1 MSKYEI
7 LFKVIEILLQIVL
20 VIFAWLALSAWK
32 KELRG
37 KDNYKLAKELL
48 EYIKGLRFLVHGNT
62 GSFHQIYINDILINK
77 EEFYNDQ
84 LSLIK
89 KDIACFDQS
98 VFGLFSHINVRGDIF
113 LPKNVKSILEDLYP
127 GSGKPISLNKKEK
140 TYIQLFGVKQVE
152 ITGIDECSGSMD
164 GIYLINN
171 TQITIEEYFKKW
183 EKLIT
188 ELQKI
193 I

>member
-1 MSKYEI
+1 MNKYEI
-7 LFKVIEILLQIVL
+7 FFKIIEILSQIVL
-20 VIFAWLALSAWK
+20 IVFAWLALSAWK

-37 KDNYKLAKELL
+37 RDRYKLGKELL
-48 EYIKGLRFLVHGNT
+48 EYIKGLRFLVHQSS
-62 GSFHQIYINDILINK
+62 GSVYQIYLNDILIDK
-77 EEFYNDQ
+77 DKFYKDQ

-89 KDIACFDQS
+89 KDEVFFDQS

-113 LPKNVKSILEDLYP
+113 LPKHIKLILEELYP
-127 GSGKPISLNKKEK
+127 GSGQQASMNKKEK
-140 TYIQLFGVKQVE
+140 TYIQLFGVKQAE
-152 ITGIDECSGSMD
+152 IANVGGGDNSMD
-164 GIYLINN
+164 GVYLINN
-171 TQITIEEYFKKW
+171 NHITIEEYFKKW

>member
-1 MSKYEI
+1 MNKYEI
-7 LFKVIEILLQIVL
+7 FFKIIEILLQIALIV
-20 VIFAWLALSAWK
+20 FAWLALSAWK

-37 KDNYKLAKELL
+37 RDRYKLGKELL
-48 EYIKGLRFLVHGNT
+48 EYIKGLRFLVYQSS
-62 GSFHQIYINDILINK
+62 GSVHQIYLNDILIDK
-77 EEFYNDQ
+77 DKFYKDQ

-89 KDIACFDQS
+89 KDIAYFDQS
-98 VFGLFSHINVRGDIF
+98 VFGLFSHMNVRGDIF
-113 LPKNVKSILEDLYP
+113 LPKSIKSILEELYP
-127 GSGKPISLNKKEK
+127 GSGKQISTNKKEK
-140 TYIQLFGVKQVE
+140 TYIQLFGVKQAE
-152 ITGIDECSGSMD
+152 ITSIDECNNSME

-183 EKLIT
+183 EKLII

>member
-1 MSKYEI
+1 MNKYEI
-7 LFKVIEILLQIVL
+7 FFKIIEILLQIVL

-48 EYIKGLRFLVHGNT
+48 EYIKGIRFLVHGDT
-62 GSFHQIYINDILINK
+62 GSFHQVYLNDILINK
-77 EEFYNDQ
+77 EEFYNNQ
-84 LSLIK
+84 LSLIG
-89 KDIACFDQS
+89 KDVAYFDQS

-113 LPKNVKSILEDLYP
+113 LPKNVKSILEELYP
-127 GSGKPISLNKKEK
+127 GSGKQISKNKKEQ
-140 TYIQLFGVKQVE
+140 TYIQLFGIKQAE
-152 ITGIDECSGSMD
+152 ITGIDEINNSTED
-164 GIYLINN
+164 IYLINDA
-171 TQITIEEYFKKW
+171 QITIEGYFKKW
-183 EKLIT
+183 EKLII